1 MWFGMRHRLL
11 DLFTERGT
19 LVEPEA
25 IEHILSQED
34 PIGFAERFFSN
45 MDGNV
50 VMVTMEDV
58 VKIESVVRE
67 VAKEYKAT
75 KKGEELRAQK
85 PKKVAAA
92 KARDFDSEI
101 EIKKDITGNSTCEGT
116 IHDFQ
121 KYFKHRF
128 QTLGGM
134 IRGRM
139 EMRGSL
145 EISKAKRKM
154 SEMKFIC
161 IVNSVR
167 GTKGGHKIIE
177 VEDGSDVASVLVP
190 NTAIGGSNL
199 VPDEVIGV
207 IGKPGKNNDLIFA
220 ERIIRPDITGKARF
234 MGCEEPISVAFVGDI
249 HVGSNAFMQDKWEKF
264 MKWLNNGDEV
274 SSSIKYMVIPG
285 DLVDGIGIYPR
296 QDEELLIQDIYEQYE
311 EMARLLEDV
320 PDHIGIVIS
329 PGNHDAVRPAEP
341 QPTLPANVRK
351 LFPSDVTF
359 VGNPS
364 TILLHG
370 VEVLIY
376 HGKGIDDFI
385 STVPSLTYENP
396 LDSMR
401 EMLTKRHVA
410 PTYGGKTPI
419 APEKEDYLII
429 DSIPDIFVT
438 GHVHWVG
445 VDEYK
450 GIKLINASAWQTQ
463 TSYQKMRNID
473 PIPAMVPIVDL
484 QTGRARIKEF

>member
-1 MWFGMRHRLL
+1 MRHRLL
-11 DLFTERGT
+11 NLFTERGT
-19 LVEPEA
+19 LVEPDA
-25 IEHILSQED
+25 IEHMLSQDD
-34 PIGFAERFFSN
+34 PMDFADRFFSN
-45 MDGNV
+45 LDDGTF
-50 VMVTMEDV
+50 MVTVEDV
-58 VKIESVVRE
+58 LKVEAVVRD
-67 VAKEYKAT
+67 VAKEYKAS
-75 KKGEELRAQK
+75 KKDENIKPPE
-85 PKKVAAA
+85 PKKATSVKA
-92 KARDFDSEI
+92 KDFDSDI

-116 IHDFQ
+116 ISDF
-121 KYFKHRF
+121 KCYFKNRF
-128 QTLGGM
+128 RTLGNM
-134 IRGRM
+134 LRNRR

-161 IVNSVR
+161 IVNNVR
-167 GTKGGHKIIE
+167 STKGGHTMIE
-177 VEDGSDVASVLVP
+177 VEDGGDTATVLVP
-190 NTAIGGSNL
+190 NTAAGGSNL

-207 IGKPGKNNDLIFA
+207 IGKPGKNNDLIIA
-220 ERIIRPDITGKARF
+220 EKIFRPDIPGKRRF
-234 MGCEEPISVAFVGDI
+234 VGCDDPISVAFVGDI
-249 HVGSNAFMQDKWEKF
+249 HIGSNAFMQDKWDKF
-264 MKWLNNGDEV
+264 MKWLNNGDEI

-296 QDEELLIQDIYEQYE
+296 QDEELLILDIYEQYE
-311 EMARLLEDV
+311 ALAELLEAV
-320 PDHIGIVIS
+320 PDHIKIVVS

-341 QPTLPANVRK
+341 QPALPNNIRE

-364 TILLHG
+364 TVLLHG

-396 LDSMR
+396 LASMS
-401 EMLTKRHVA
+401 EMLNKRHVA

-419 APEKEDYLII
+419 APEKKDHLII
-429 DSIPDIFVT
+429 ESVPDIFVT

-450 GIKLINASAWQTQ
+450 GVRLINASTWQTQ

-473 PIPAMVPIVDL
+473 PIPAMVPIVNL

>member
-1 MWFGMRHRLL
+1 MRHRILN
-11 DLFTERGT
+11 LFTERGT
-19 LVEPEA
+19 LVEPDA
-25 IEHILSQED
+25 IEHMLSQDD
-34 PIGFAERFFSN
+34 PMGFAEEFFSN
-45 MDGNV
+45 LEDDTF
-50 VMVTMEDV
+50 MVTIEDV
-58 VKIESVVRE
+58 MNVESIVRSVAEEYRTSRGRGDVKAPE
-67 VAKEYKAT
+67 
-75 KKGEELRAQK
+75 
-85 PKKVAAA
+85 PKKVPSA
-92 KARDFDSEI
+92 KARDFDSEV

-116 IHDFQ
+116 INDFQ
-121 KYFKHRF
+121 KYFNHRF

-134 IRGRM
+134 IRSRR

-145 EISKAKRKM
+145 EIAKAKRKM
-154 SEMKFIC
+154 SETKFIC

-167 GTKGGHKIIE
+167 STKGGHKMIE
-177 VEDGSDVASVLVP
+177 VEDGGDIITVLVP
-190 NTAIGGSNL
+190 DTAIGGSNL

-207 IGKPGKNNDLIFA
+207 IGKPGKNNDLFIAEKIVRPGIPGRSRFA
-220 ERIIRPDITGKARF
+220 
-234 MGCEEPISVAFVGDI
+234 GCDDPISVAFVGDI
-249 HVGSNAFMQDKWEKF
+249 HVGSNAFVQDKWNKF

-285 DLVDGIGIYPR
+285 DVVDGIGIYPR
-296 QDEELLIQDIYEQYE
+296 QDEELLIHDIYEQYE
-311 EMARLLEDV
+311 ELARLLEAV
-320 PDHIGIVIS
+320 PDHIKIIIS
-329 PGNHDAVRPAEP
+329 PGNHDAVRPPEP
-341 QPTLPANVRK
+341 QPALPNNIEK
-351 LFPSDVTF
+351 LFPSDMMF

-396 LDSMR
+396 LASMR
-401 EMLTKRHVA
+401 EMLNKRHVA

-429 DSIPDIFVT
+429 DSVPDIFVT

-450 GIKLINASAWQTQ
+450 GITLINASTWQTQ

-473 PIPAMVPIVDL
+473 PIPAKVPIVDL
-484 QTGRARIKEF
+484 HTGRARIKEF